1 MRKFIFALIALA
13 IVSCKKPETNTE
25 KYYTFTDS
33 VGLTHAVTFAYP
45 DNSSVAFIL
54 AEYKGKWK
62 ISENRI
68 DNPPKDKTYNF
79 IASPEAE
86 YITVR
91 IHSVYRGTPDKDA
104 FMPERFYLKGGGTTN
119 IVYHVRAETGTS
131 GDVFEE
137 PIAD

>member
-1 MRKFIFALIALA
+1 MRKFIIALIALA

-45 DNSSVAFIL
+45 ENSSVAFIL
-54 AEYKGKWK
+54 TEYKGKWK

-79 IASPEAE
+79 IASQEAE

-91 IHSVYRGTPDKDA
+91 IHSVYRGTPDRDT
-104 FMPERFYLKGGGTTN
+104 FMPERFYLIGGETTN
-119 IVYHVRAETGTS
+119 IIYHVRAGTGTT
-131 GDVFEE
+131 GDVLEE